1 MTALDSAILGPLFS
15 DDEIATLLSDA
26 ALVRALVEVEIALA
40 RAEARAGVIRQTRL
54 SRLPMLKQ
62 KRLMSLRSRK
72 GRRVRVFPSSCWFKS
87 CENK

>member
-40 RAEARAGVIRQTRL
+40 RARLAPASSPQTRL
-54 SRLPMLKQ
+54 SR
-62 KRLMSLRSRK
+62 
-72 GRRVRVFPSSCWFKS
+72 
-87 CENK
+87 